1 MEELIREI
9 GELKAMTEAAVRNIT
24 RLLKEI
30 EESAK
35 IDTAVDLSHYLEAV
49 KLAELIQ
56 KQTIKVVV
64 METELW

>member
-9 GELKAMTEAAVRNIT
+9 GELKAMTKAAVRNTT

-35 IDTAVDLSHYLEAV
+35 IDMAVDLSHYLEAV

>member
-9 GELKAMTEAAVRNIT
+9 GELKAMTEAAVRNTT

-35 IDTAVDLSHYLEAV
+35 IDMAVDLSHYLEAV

>member
-9 GELKAMTEAAVRNIT
+9 GELKAMTEAAVRNTT